1 MVRIALGGMVGAHE
15 LSGFLAWRSFSAEP
29 LQNGQRRWR
38 DGSLEEDL
46 PMRSLSEMF
55 NVNYFLVS
63 QTNPHIVP
71 VLNLKKRVNRKLGN
85 LLEAEWKHRCA
96 VSTLSVPLPF
106 AEALTA
112 AYMPIPLSLAL
123 EWKHWCA
130 VLPAPPTPLPPS
142 EKLDAV
148 SMLKTSFSAALPAE
162 PEHTR
167 AANVIPWH
175 CRVQP

>member
-1 MVRIALGGMVGAHE
+1 MLHHLI
-15 LSGFLAWRSFSAEP
+15 FLLLCSFSAEP

-85 LLEAEWKHRCA
+85 LLEAEWKHRCRHMQPPA
-96 VSTLSVPLPF
+96 VTCSHLGMMELSGMQYMSPISTAQLHALSWPR
-106 AEALTA
+106 
-112 AYMPIPLSLAL
+112 IG
-123 EWKHWCA
+123 
-130 VLPAPPTPLPPS
+130 
-142 EKLDAV
+142 
-148 SMLKTSFSAALPAE
+148 
-162 PEHTR
+162 
-167 AANVIPWH
+167 
-175 CRVQP
+175 

>member
-1 MVRIALGGMVGAHE
+1 MSDIVFDYLC
-15 LSGFLAWRSFSAEP
+15 RSFSAEP

-85 LLEAEWKHRCA
+85 ILEAEWKHRSARLMPCPVQA
-96 VSTLSVPLPF
+96 CPRASGWDLASVGRGCSCC
-106 AEALTA
+106 T
-112 AYMPIPLSLAL
+112 PLSAQI
-123 EWKHWCA
+123 WQG
-130 VLPAPPTPLPPS
+130 LP
-142 EKLDAV
+142 V
-148 SMLKTSFSAALPAE
+148 
-162 PEHTR
+162 
-167 AANVIPWH
+167 
-175 CRVQP
+175 